1 MPDNIRTQIDST
13 ASNPKRVRTDAG
25 EVESQNLK
33 DMIEADK
40 YLSGKDAVTSSST
53 RKNRGLRFN
62 KLIPPGS
69 I

>member
-1 MPDNIRTQIDST
+1 MPDQLRTQIDTT
-13 ASNPKRVRTDAG
+13 AQNPRKVRTDAG

-40 YLSGKDAVTSSST
+40 YLSGKNAVTSSST